1 MILVFVKSFT
11 AKEEGLPKLES
22 GTVYD
27 AVVDDDNFIIK
38 LPDGPELTVDR
49 KDQKGPR
56 FDADIVEI
64 TKDNYGEFAYTREDA
79 SKVMDKFIKPLMIN
93 AAKAIEE
100 QQAGLRSH
108 LEQDLETLSHDLEMI
123 EALAGLTSHI
133 IATMGDK
140 YELSSEADITG
151 LMRYSPH
158 SAGFNIGNTLKYC
171 RRYLSTGFDKSRK
184 TEDLF
189 KAIHYLLFEIISSAQ
204 ANEK

>member
-1 MILVFVKSFT
+1 MTLVFVKSFT
-11 AKEEGLPKLES
+11 AKEGGLPKLES
-22 GTVYD
+22 GAVYD
-27 AVVDDDNFIIK
+27 AVVEDDNFIIK
-38 LPDGPELTVDR
+38 LEDGELIVD
-49 KDQKGPR
+49 KNDQKGPR
-56 FDADIVEI
+56 FDAEIVEI
-64 TKDNYGEFAYTREDA
+64 TKENYGEFAYTREDA
-79 SKVMDKFIKPLMIN
+79 SKVMDKFIKPLMVN

-108 LEQDLETLSHDLEMI
+108 LEQDLETLSHDLEII

-133 IATMGDK
+133 VATMGDK

-171 RRYLSTGFDKSRK
+171 RRYLSTGFDKSRN
-184 TEDLF
+184 TEDLY
-189 KAIHYLLFEIISSAQ
+189 KAIHYLLFEIISSTQ

>member
-11 AKEEGLPKLES
+11 AKEEGLPKLEPS
-22 GTVYD
+22 AVYE
-27 AVVDDDNFIIK
+27 AVSDDDNFIIK
-38 LPDGPELTVDR
+38 LADGKELIVDK

-56 FDADIVEI
+56 FDAEI
-64 TKDNYGEFAYTREDA
+64 IELTKENYGDFAYTREDA

-133 IATMGDK
+133 VATMADK

-171 RRYLSTGFDKSRK
+171 RRYLSIGFDKSRN
-184 TEDLF
+184 TEDLY
-189 KAIHYLLFEIISSAQ
+189 KAIHYLLFEVISSTQ